1 MIIIGGGVM
10 GTSIAYHLAKRG
22 KHVVLIEKNDLAAGA
37 SGSCDQQIIL
47 QSKNPGVHLKLAL
60 ASAELYQDIEKE
72 LDHDI
77 EYTHSGGMI
86 LIETQEEMQ
95 VMQDFVERQRQ
106 TGLQVEILS
115 REDAVKL
122 QPGLAEHIVGATYS
136 SQDAEVNPMEV
147 TLAFAKAAKKL
158 GTEVLLETEVT
169 GLIIN
174 GTIVEGVI
182 TEKGKF
188 YADTVINA
196 AGAWAPQIGRMAGVN
211 IPIIP
216 RRGQIA
222 ITEPCAPFLKRVMLS
237 AQYIVAKYHPE
248 IVNNA
253 SSRAMQLGVGLALS
267 QTKKGNI
274 LIGATREFVGYDTR
288 VTYDGMREILKNAA
302 RLVPPLKEINVIR
315 VMAGLR
321 PYTPD
326 GLPLLGWVDGL
337 EGFFMAAG
345 HEGDGIALSP
355 VTGKVVSDLICDG
368 STFVDMMPFDPNR
381 FELRTT
387 DDNITSTRSYG
398 SS

>member
-1 MIIIGGGVM
+1 MKNRYDVIIIGGGVI
-10 GTSIAYHLAKRG
+10 GTSIAFHLSKRG
-22 KHVVLIEKNDLAAGA
+22 KHVLLIEKNDLAAGA

-60 ASAELYQDIEKE
+60 TSAELYQDLVQE

-77 EYTHSGGMI
+77 EYKHSGGMI

-95 VMQDFVERQRQ
+95 VMQDFVARQRQ
-106 TGLQVEILS
+106 TGLQVDILP

-122 QPGLAEHIVGATYS
+122 QPGLAKHIVGATYS
-136 SQDAEVNPMEV
+136 PQDAEVNPLEV

-158 GTEVLLETEVT
+158 GTEVLLETEVI
-169 GLIIN
+169 GLTIN
-174 GTIVEGVI
+174 GDCVEGVI
-182 TEKGKF
+182 TEKSTF

-196 AGAWAPQIGRMAGVN
+196 AGAWAPEIGRMVGLN
-211 IPIIP
+211 IPITP
-216 RRGQIA
+216 RKGQIA
-222 ITEPCAPFLKRVMLS
+222 ITEPCAPFLRKVMLS

-248 IVNNA
+248 VLENA

-267 QTKKGNI
+267 QTQKGNI
-274 LIGATREFVGYDTR
+274 LIGATREFVGYNTR
-288 VTYDGMREILKNAA
+288 VSYDGMREILKNAA
-302 RLVPPLKEINVIR
+302 RLVPSLKQMNLIR

-355 VTGKVVSDLICDG
+355 VTGKVISELICDG
-368 STFVDMMPFDPNR
+368 STFVDMTPFDPNR
-381 FELRTT
+381 FEL
-387 DDNITSTRSYG
+387 
-398 SS
+398 

>member
-1 MIIIGGGVM
+1 MKNRYDAIVIGGGVI
-10 GTSIAYHLAKRG
+10 GVSIAFHLSKRG
-22 KHVVLIEKNDLAAGA
+22 KHVLLIEKNDLAAGA

-60 ASAELYQDIEKE
+60 LSAELYQDLEQE

-77 EYTHSGGMI
+77 EYKPSGGMI

-95 VMQDFVERQRQ
+95 VMQDFVARQRE
-106 TGLQVEILS
+106 TGLQVDILP

-136 SQDAEVNPMEV
+136 PQDAEVNPLEV

-158 GTEVLLETEVT
+158 GTEVLLETEVI
-169 GLIIN
+169 GLTIN
-174 GTIVEGVI
+174 GDCVEGVI
-182 TEKGKF
+182 TEKSTF

-196 AGAWAPQIGRMAGVN
+196 AGAWAPEIGRMVGLN
-211 IPIIP
+211 IPITP

-222 ITEPCAPFLKRVMLS
+222 ITEPCAPFLKKVMLS

-248 IVNNA
+248 ILKNA
-253 SSRAMQLGVGLALS
+253 PSRAMQLGVGLALS
-267 QTKKGNI
+267 QTQKGNI
-274 LIGATREFVGYDTR
+274 LIGATREFVGYDTT
-288 VTYDGMREILKNAA
+288 VSYDGMREILKNAT
-302 RLVPPLKEINVIR
+302 RLVPSLKQMNLIR

-326 GLPLLGWVDGL
+326 GLPLLGWVEGL

-355 VTGKVVSDLICDG
+355 VTGKLISELICDG
-368 STFVDMMPFDPNR
+368 RTFVDMTPFDPNR
-381 FELRTT
+381 FEL
-387 DDNITSTRSYG
+387 
-398 SS
+398 

>member
-1 MIIIGGGVM
+1 MKNRYDVIIIGGGVI
-10 GTSIAYHLAKRG
+10 GTSIAFHLAKRG
-22 KHVVLIEKNDLAAGA
+22 KHVVLIEKNDLAVGA

-60 ASAELYQDIEKE
+60 ISAELYQDIEKE

-77 EYTHSGGMI
+77 EYKHSGGMI

-106 TGLQVEILS
+106 TGLQVNILS
-115 REDAVKL
+115 RKDAVKL
-122 QPGLAEHIVGATYS
+122 QPGLAEHIVGSTYS
-136 SQDAEVNPMEV
+136 PQDAEVNPMEV

-158 GTEVLLETEVT
+158 GAEVLLENEVT
-169 GLIIN
+169 GLILN
-174 GTIVEGVI
+174 GNIVEGVI
-182 TEKGKF
+182 TEKGTF
-188 YADTVINA
+188 HAETVINA
-196 AGAWAPQIGRMAGVN
+196 AGAWAPEIGRMAGLN
-211 IPIIP
+211 IPITP

-222 ITEPCAPFLKRVMLS
+222 ITEPFAPFLKRVMLS

-248 IVNNA
+248 IVKNA

-288 VTYDGMREILKNAA
+288 VTYNGMREILKNGA

-355 VTGKVVSDLICDG
+355 VTGKVVAELICDG
-368 STFVDMMPFDPNR
+368 TTFVDMTPFDPNR

-387 DDNITSTRSYG
+387 NDT
-398 SS
+398 